1 MTTAQTDPIHLPFQT
16 VPNAT
21 ADAPDI
27 MTPNVWFVEK
37 GNATVSSTDTAPH
50 TGYYTI
56 RGNQAV
62 PLVHKRGIWFE
73 LRRDTSLLYEDEY
86 YAFRVADP
94 DLLIVHQP
102 HDNTEFVRLRQST
115 NTHGVATTND
125 PPPPPAGISAQAIWG
140 GDES

>member
-1 MTTAQTDPIHLPFQT
+1 MTTAQTDPIQLPFKT

-21 ADAPDI
+21 ADAPNI

-37 GNATVSSTDTAPH
+37 GNATTSSTDTAPH
-50 TGYYTI
+50 TGYYAI
-56 RGNQAV
+56 RGSQAV
-62 PLVHKRGIWFE
+62 PLVHKQGIWFE

-102 HDNTEFVRLRQST
+102 HDNTEFVRLRQLT
-115 NTHGVATTND
+115 NTHGVATSND